1 MPTLPR
7 ASLRS
12 RTRFRQVT
20 ERLALLMP
28 PIPLLLSAGEAS
40 GDMYAARLAT
50 ALKQRLDVEI
60 FGMGGPQ
67 MRAAGVEIVV
77 DYSEVS
83 VVGIT
88 EILKHLPSLRRAM
101 RRLVEEAERRRPALA
116 ILTDFP
122 GFHLRLARKLLP
134 SGIRNIYYVCPQF
147 WAWRPWRA
155 NLVRRRFAQALCI
168 FPFEEKFYSDAGVP
182 VKFIGHPLVGNVQAT
197 LTREFFCQKYG
208 LLSGRPIVTILPGSR
223 HGEIAYHVP
232 VLVEALRRLVQKIPH
247 GFQIVVAVAPGL
259 DLVPL
264 KAMFPRDL
272 HVNFIENDTY
282 NALAAADLSI
292 VSSGT
297 ATVEAALIGS
307 PFIVVYRL
315 SPLTAKLAKP
325 LVRTKFFAMVNLI
338 AGRRVVPELIQDD
351 FTAGRVAEE
360 ACQFLVHSKENERK
374 ITQMRQDLASV
385 RTLLGP
391 PGAVDRA
398 ADAIAAFLASGES
411 NAK

>member
-1 MPTLPR
+1 
-7 ASLRS
+7 
-12 RTRFRQVT
+12 
-20 ERLALLMP
+20 MP
-28 PIPLLLSAGEAS
+28 PIPILLSAGEAS

-67 MRAAGVEIVV
+67 MRAAGVEIIT

-88 EILKHLPSLRRAM
+88 EVLKRLPSLRRAM
-101 RRLVEEAERRRPALA
+101 RHIVEEAERRRPALA

-122 GFHLRLARKLLP
+122 GFHLRLARKLKP
-134 SGIRNIYYVCPQF
+134 MGVRNVYYICPQF

-197 LTREFFCQKYG
+197 ASRELFCEEHG
-208 LLSGRPIVTILPGSR
+208 LDNGKAIVAILPGSR
-223 HGEIAYHVP
+223 RGEIGYHVP
-232 VLVEALRRLVQKIPH
+232 VLVEALKLMALGAGKPLET
-247 GFQIVVAVAPGL
+247 VVAVAPGL
-259 DLVPL
+259 DMAAI
-264 KAMFPRDL
+264 KGMFPRELGTHFVVD
-272 HVNFIENDTY
+272 ETY
-282 NALAAADLSI
+282 NALAAADLAI

-297 ATVEAALIGS
+297 ATVEAALIGN
-307 PFIVVYRL
+307 PMIVVYRL
-315 SPLTAKLAKP
+315 SPLTATLAKP
-325 LVRTKFFAMVNLI
+325 LVRTKFFSMVNLI
-338 AGRRVVPELIQDD
+338 AGRKVVPELIQDD
-351 FTAGRVAEE
+351 FTAEKLAGE
-360 ACQFLVHSKENERK
+360 ACQFLVNSEESQARILK
-374 ITQMRQDLASV
+374 MREDLAEV

-391 PGAVDRA
+391 PGAVERA
-398 ADAIAAFLASGES
+398 ADAIAEILASKQS